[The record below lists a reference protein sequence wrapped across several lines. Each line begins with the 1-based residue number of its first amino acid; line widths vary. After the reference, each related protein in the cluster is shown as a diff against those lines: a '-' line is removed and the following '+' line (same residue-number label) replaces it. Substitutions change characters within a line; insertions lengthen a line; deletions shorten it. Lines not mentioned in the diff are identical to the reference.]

1 MPILRKI
8 VFSQTKSSQQSTVAR
23 NTGSGTWHATLYLCD
38 LETYNLWCD
47 VSLSRNG
54 NNDSTYHRR
63 LVQGLNKLMWMKGL
77 EHHLTY

>member
-8 VFSQTKSSQQSTVAR
+8 VFPQTKSSQQSTVAR

-47 VSLSRNG
+47 VSLSEIG
-54 NNDSTYHRR
+54 IMTA
-63 LVQGLNKLMWMKGL
+63 LTTEGWCKG
-77 EHHLTY
+77 